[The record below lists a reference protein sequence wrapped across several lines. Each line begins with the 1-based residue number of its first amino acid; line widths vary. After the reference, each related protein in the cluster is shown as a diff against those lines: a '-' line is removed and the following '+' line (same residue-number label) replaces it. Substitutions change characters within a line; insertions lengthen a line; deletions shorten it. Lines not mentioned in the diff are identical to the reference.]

1 MKSTLNNDN
10 VFEAYT
16 KAYPNSQYDLTDV
29 YFWVAWLCSEGYT
42 VEQIFFAITN
52 VSRIKLD
59 LENLL
64 EGLDGKQDY
73 IANCQKI
80 LARMDS
86 QGKEIPQGY
95 DKKNNIERVNKPS
108 WFGKGIARNLFE

>member
-1 MKSTLNNDN
+1 MTWTLSRIY
-10 VFEAYT
+10 EAYT
-16 KAYPNSQYDLTDV
+16 KVYPNGFNKSDV
-29 YFWVAWLCSEGYT
+29 DFHVAWLCSEGYT

-86 QGKEIPQGY
+86 QRKETPQNY
-95 DKKNNIERVNKPS
+95 DQKNNIERANKPS